1 MTAPAD
7 LDLAA
12 LRESLQSLLPEVGA
26 GAALQRLTTGA
37 GASAGSRAN
46 IVVVGEPSTGKT
58 SMINAL
64 LGRADL
70 LPVRP
75 TASYVAIG
83 GDQIPS
89 VRAHYAD
96 GRTTSGDETH
106 LAMLLGEDGDE
117 RAERVELMV
126 ADPRLAGMTLFDT
139 PGVGGIDSGLAQ
151 LTLAAVQQA
160 TALVLVCSAGAKISI
175 AERQFLAEA
184 ATRIDQIVFVL
195 SKIDKYADW
204 EQVLA
209 ENAET
214 IRGDFRRFPPGR
226 FDDVVFVPVS
236 ARLANMATA
245 RNNLTLARVSGIDE
259 LWTQLF
265 RISAMHHQLGE
276 LNTLREIAS
285 AIADA
290 EAILA
295 DRKRTLEA
303 APEDD
308 DQLAEVTRQI
318 AELTEANSAWR
329 MHLSKQID
337 MGRDEVRTR
346 LRRRV
351 NQLRDRYDA
360 KMQEKIKPDRIPEIE
375 AALVSDLCE
384 LQDEID
390 GAVREQITEIARH
403 LLGGIAGGDGAVDGL
418 ADQLPAPGE
427 TAAEFLR
434 ERTGPPPDP
443 SAKMM
448 GLTMGMMGTNVA
460 RMFITPGLAAVL
472 GVAATQLV
480 VVGVGAAA
488 ALPVGVVWW
497 RLQKKFRERA
507 SDVASLRGWIIEC
520 LGSASSEISLD
531 LDRIFRQASYSLQET
546 VASAMADAL
555 QAATEAR
562 KDLGRARDRAA
573 ADLLRLNKVKTQ
585 LDPLKEASRM
595 RRQAL
600 LAGPTSGA
608 GSNG

>member
-12 LRESLQSLLPEVGA
+12 LRESLQSLLPDVGA
-26 GAALQRLTTGA
+26 GAALQRLTIGA
-37 GASAGSRAN
+37 GPSAGSRAN

-64 LGRADL
+64 LGRVDL

-75 TASYVAIG
+75 TVSYVAIG

-96 GRTTSGDETH
+96 GRMTSGDETH
-106 LAMLLGEDGDE
+106 LAMLLGEGADE

-126 ADPRLAGMTLFDT
+126 ADPRLAGLTLFDT

-151 LTLAAVQQA
+151 LTLTAVQQA
-160 TALVLVCSAGAKISI
+160 TALVFVCSAGAKISI
-175 AERQFLAEA
+175 AERKFLAEA
-184 ATRIDQIVFVL
+184 ANRIDQIVFVL
-195 SKIDKYADW
+195 SKFDKYADW

-209 ENAET
+209 ENADT
-214 IRGDFRRFPPGR
+214 IRGDFHRFPPGR
-226 FDDVVFVPVS
+226 FDDVVFVPFS
-236 ARLANMATA
+236 ARLANMAAA
-245 RNNLTLARVSGIDE
+245 RGSLTLARVSGIDE

-265 RISAMHHQLGE
+265 RISAMHHQLDE

-290 EAILA
+290 EAILT

-308 DQLAEVTRQI
+308 DQLAAVTRQI
-318 AELTEANSAWR
+318 GELTEANAAWR
-329 MHLSKQID
+329 MHLSRQID
-337 MGRDEVRTR
+337 MARDEVRKR

-360 KMQEKIKPDRIPEIE
+360 KMQEKIKPNMIPEIE
-375 AALVSDLCE
+375 AAIVSDLCE

-390 GAVREQITEIARH
+390 GAVREHITEIAGY
-403 LLGGIAGGDGAVDGL
+403 LLAGIAGGDGAVAAL
-418 ADQLPAPGE
+418 ADQLPERGE

-434 ERTGPPPDP
+434 ERTGPPQDP
-443 SAKMM
+443 SAIMM
-448 GLTMGMMGTNVA
+448 GLTTAMMGTNTA
-460 RMFITPGLAAVL
+460 RMLITPTLAAAL
-472 GVAATQLV
+472 HVAASGV
-480 VVGVGAAA
+480 IAVGVGAVA

-520 LGSASSEISLD
+520 LSSANGEISLD

-546 VASAMADAL
+546 IASAMADAL
-555 QAATEAR
+555 QTATESR

-595 RRQAL
+595 RRAAL
-600 LAGPTSGA
+600 LASPTSGA
-608 GSNG
+608 G

>member
-1 MTAPAD
+1 

-12 LRESLQSLLPEVGA
+12 LRESLQSLLPDVGA

-37 GASAGSRAN
+37 GASASSRAN

-70 LPVRP
+70 LPVQP

-83 GDQIPS
+83 GDRIPS
-89 VRAHYAD
+89 VRVHYAD
-96 GRTTSGDETH
+96 GRMTSADETH
-106 LAMLLGEDGDE
+106 LAMLLGEGADE
-117 RAERVELMV
+117 RPERVELTV

-151 LTLAAVQQA
+151 LTLTAVQQA
-160 TALVLVCSAGAKISI
+160 TALVFVCSAGAKISI
-175 AERQFLAEA
+175 AERKFLAEA

-209 ENAET
+209 ENADT
-214 IRGDFRRFPPGR
+214 IRGDFHRFPPGR

-236 ARLANMATA
+236 ARLANMAAA
-245 RNNLTLARVSGIDE
+245 RGNLTLARVSGIDE

-265 RISAMHHQLGE
+265 RISAMHHQLDE

-295 DRKRTLEA
+295 DRKRTLEE
-303 APEDD
+303 APDDD
-308 DQLAEVTRQI
+308 DQLAAVTRQI

-337 MGRDEVRTR
+337 VARDEVRTR
-346 LRRRV
+346 LRRRL
-351 NQLRDRYDA
+351 NHLRDRYDA
-360 KMQEKIKPDRIPEIE
+360 KMQEKIKPNMIPEIE
-375 AALVSDLCE
+375 AAIVSDLCE

-390 GAVREQITEIARH
+390 GAVREHITEIAGY
-403 LLGGIAGGDGAVDGL
+403 LLAGIAGGDGAVVAL
-418 ADQLPAPGE
+418 ADQLPARGE

-434 ERTGPPPDP
+434 DRTGPPQDP
-443 SAKMM
+443 SATMM
-448 GLTMGMMGTNVA
+448 GLTTSMMGTNTA
-460 RMFITPGLAAVL
+460 RMLITPTLAAAL
-472 GVAATQLV
+472 HVAATGFIA
-480 VVGVGAAA
+480 VGVGAVA
-488 ALPVGVVWW
+488 ALPVGVLWW

-520 LGSASSEISLD
+520 LSSANGEISLD

-546 VASAMADAL
+546 IASAMADAL
-555 QAATEAR
+555 QTATEAR

-608 GSNG
+608 G

>member
-1 MTAPAD
+1 MTAPA
-7 LDLAA
+7 DLAA

-37 GASAGSRAN
+37 GAVAGSRAN
-46 IVVVGEPSTGKT
+46 LVVVGEPSTGKT

-64 LGRADL
+64 IGRPDL

-75 TASYVAIG
+75 TVSYVAIG
-83 GDQIPS
+83 GDRIPS

-96 GRTTSGDETH
+96 GRTTNGDETH
-106 LAMLLGEDGDE
+106 LAMLLGDGVDE

-126 ADPRLAGMTLFDT
+126 ADPRLAGLTLFDT

-151 LTLAAVQQA
+151 LTLTAIQQA
-160 TALVLVCSAGAKISI
+160 TALVFVCSAGAKISI
-175 AERQFLAEA
+175 AERKFLAEA

-214 IRGDFRRFPPGR
+214 IRGDFLRFPPGR

-236 ARLANMATA
+236 ARLAHMAAA

-265 RISAMHHQLGE
+265 RISSMHHQLDE

-303 APEDD
+303 APDDD
-308 DQLAEVTRQI
+308 DQLAEVTRHI

-337 MGRDEVRTR
+337 MARDEVRTR

-360 KMQEKIKPDRIPEIE
+360 KMQEKIKPDMIPEIE
-375 AALVSDLCE
+375 AAIVSDLCE

-390 GAVREQITEIARH
+390 GAVREHITEIARY
-403 LLGGIAGGDGAVDGL
+403 LLAGIAGGDGAIDAL
-418 ADQLPAPGE
+418 TDQLPTRGE

-434 ERTGPPPDP
+434 ERTGPPQDP
-443 SAKMM
+443 SATMM
-448 GLTMGMMGTNVA
+448 GLTTAMMGTNMA
-460 RMFITPGLAAVL
+460 RMLFTPALAA
-472 GVAATQLV
+472 ALV
-480 VVGVGAAA
+480 VPATGIIAVGVGAAA

-497 RLQKKFRERA
+497 RLQKKFRDRA
-507 SDVASLRGWIIEC
+507 SDVINLRGWIIEC
-520 LGSASSEISLD
+520 LSSANSEIAID
-531 LDRIFRQASYSLQET
+531 LDRVFRQASYSLQET
-546 VASAMADAL
+546 IASAMADAL
-555 QAATEAR
+555 QTATEAR

-573 ADLLRLNKVKTQ
+573 ADLIRLNKVKTQ
-585 LDPLKEASRM
+585 LDPLKEASRI
-595 RRQAL
+595 RREAL
-600 LAGPTSGA
+600 LAGPIPGA
-608 GSNG
+608 G

>member
-1 MTAPAD
+1 MTAPVD

-26 GAALQRLTTGA
+26 GAALQRMTTGA
-37 GASAGSRAN
+37 GASSGSRAN

-96 GRTTSGDETH
+96 GRMTSGDETH
-106 LAMLLGEDGDE
+106 LAMLLGEGADE
-117 RAERVELMV
+117 RAERVEIMV
-126 ADPRLAGMTLFDT
+126 ADPRLAALTLFDT

-151 LTLAAVQQA
+151 LTLSAVQQA
-160 TALVLVCSAGAKISI
+160 TALVFVCSAGAKISI
-175 AERQFLAEA
+175 AERKFLAEA
-184 ATRIDQIVFVL
+184 ANRIEQIVFVL

-209 ENAET
+209 ENADT
-214 IRGDFRRFPPGR
+214 IRGDFHRFPPGR
-226 FDDVVFVPVS
+226 FDDVVFVPIS
-236 ARLANMATA
+236 ARLANMAAA
-245 RNNLTLARVSGIDE
+245 RGNLTLARVSGIDE

-265 RISAMHHQLGE
+265 RISGMHHQLDE
-276 LNTLREIAS
+276 LNTLREFAS
-285 AIADA
+285 VIADA

-308 DQLAEVTRQI
+308 DELAAVTRQI
-318 AELTEANSAWR
+318 GALTEANSAWR
-329 MHLSKQID
+329 MQLSKQID
-337 MGRDEVRTR
+337 LARDEVRTR

-351 NQLRDRYDA
+351 SQLRDRYDA
-360 KMQEKIKPDRIPEIE
+360 KMQEKIKPNMIPEIE
-375 AALVSDLCE
+375 AAIVSDLCE

-390 GAVREQITEIARH
+390 AAVREHITEIAGY
-403 LLGGIAGGDGAVDGL
+403 LLAGIAGGDGAVADL
-418 ADQLPAPGE
+418 ADQLPARGE

-434 ERTGPPPDP
+434 ERTGPPQDP
-443 SAKMM
+443 SAMMM
-448 GLTMGMMGTNVA
+448 GLTTAMMGTNTA
-460 RMFITPGLAAVL
+460 RMLLTPTLAAAL
-472 GVAATQLV
+472 HVAASGFIA
-480 VVGVGAAA
+480 VGVGAVA

-520 LGSASSEISLD
+520 LSSANGEIALD

-546 VASAMADAL
+546 IASAMADAL
-555 QAATEAR
+555 QTATEAR

-595 RRQAL
+595 RRAAL

-608 GSNG
+608 G

>member
-1 MTAPAD
+1 MTAPLG

-12 LRESLQSLLPEVGA
+12 LRESLQSLLPDVGA
-26 GAALQRLTTGA
+26 GAALQRLTSGA
-37 GASAGSRAN
+37 GAAAGSRAN

-70 LPVRP
+70 LAVRP

-89 VRAHYAD
+89 VRAYYAD
-96 GRTTSGDETH
+96 GRMTSGDETH
-106 LAMLLGEDGDE
+106 LVALLGEGADE
-117 RAERVELMV
+117 RAERVEIMV
-126 ADPRLAGMTLFDT
+126 ADPRLAGLTLFDT

-151 LTLAAVQQA
+151 LTLTAIQQA
-160 TALVLVCSAGAKISI
+160 TALVFVCSAGAKISI
-175 AERQFLAEA
+175 AERKFLAEA

-209 ENAET
+209 ENADT

-236 ARLANMATA
+236 ARLAHMAAA
-245 RNNLTLARVSGIDE
+245 RGSLTLARVSGMDQ

-265 RISAMHHQLGE
+265 RISAMHHQLDE

-290 EAILA
+290 ETILA
-295 DRKRTLEA
+295 DRKRTLEG
-303 APEDD
+303 APQDD
-308 DQLAEVTRQI
+308 DQLAAVTSQI

-329 MHLSKQID
+329 MHLSRQID
-337 MGRDEVRTR
+337 TARDEVRTR

-360 KMQEKIKPDRIPEIE
+360 KMREKIKPNMIPEIE
-375 AALVSDLCE
+375 AAVVADLCE

-390 GAVREQITEIARH
+390 GAVREHVTEIARY
-403 LLGGIAGGDGAVDGL
+403 LLAGIAGGDGAVDAL
-418 ADQLPAPGE
+418 ADQLPARGE

-434 ERTGPPPDP
+434 ERTGPPQDP
-443 SAKMM
+443 SATMM
-448 GLTMGMMGTNVA
+448 GLTTAMMGTNMA
-460 RMFITPGLAAVL
+460 RMLITPALAAAL
-472 GVAATQLV
+472 NVAVTGFM
-480 VVGVGAAA
+480 VVGVGAVA

-507 SDVASLRGWIIEC
+507 SDVVSLRGWIIEC
-520 LGSASSEISLD
+520 LSSANGEIAVD
-531 LDRIFRQASYSLQET
+531 LDRVFRQASYSLQDT
-546 VASAMADAL
+546 IASAMADAL
-555 QAATEAR
+555 QTATEAR

-585 LDPLKEASRM
+585 LDPLKEASRI

-600 LAGPTSGA
+600 LAGPASGA
-608 GSNG
+608 G

>member
-1 MTAPAD
+1 MTAPMD

-83 GDQIPS
+83 GDRIPS

-96 GRTTSGDETH
+96 GRMTNGDETH
-106 LAMLLGEDGDE
+106 LAMLLGEGADE

-126 ADPRLAGMTLFDT
+126 ADPRLAGLTLFDT

-151 LTLAAVQQA
+151 LTLTAVQQA
-160 TALVLVCSAGAKISI
+160 TALVFVCSAGAKISI
-175 AERQFLAEA
+175 AERKFLAEA

-195 SKIDKYADW
+195 SKIDKYSGW

-236 ARLANMATA
+236 ARLANMAAA
-245 RNNLTLARVSGIDE
+245 RGNLTLARVSGIDE

-265 RISAMHHQLGE
+265 RISAMHHQLDE

-295 DRKRTLEA
+295 DRKRTLEG
-303 APEDD
+303 APGDD
-308 DQLAEVTRQI
+308 DQLAAVTRQI

-351 NQLRDRYDA
+351 SQLRDRYDA
-360 KMQEKIKPDRIPEIE
+360 KMQEKIKPNMIPEIE
-375 AALVSDLCE
+375 AAIVSDLCE

-390 GAVREQITEIARH
+390 GAVREHITEIAGY
-403 LLGGIAGGDGAVDGL
+403 LLAGIAGGDGAVDAL
-418 ADQLPAPGE
+418 ADQLPARGE

-434 ERTGPPPDP
+434 QRTGPPQDP
-443 SAKMM
+443 SAAMM
-448 GLTMGMMGTNVA
+448 GMTTAMMGTNMA
-460 RMFITPGLAAVL
+460 RMLITPALAVAFN
-472 GVAATQLV
+472 VAATGFMAM
-480 VVGVGAAA
+480 GVGAVA

-507 SDVASLRGWIIEC
+507 SDVASLRGWITEC
-520 LGSASSEISLD
+520 LSSANGEISLD

-546 VASAMADAL
+546 IASAMADAL
-555 QAATEAR
+555 QTATEAR

-595 RRQAL
+595 RREAL